1 MKGRNQRSSPD
12 FVAGLLLLALGLFP
26 VETKADNHDFLWL
39 RTAGGSGAE
48 VSRQMVV
55 DDAGSSYI
63 IGAFDFT
70 NLHFGNIILTNT
82 QPASVHTWD
91 GFIVK
96 YDTSG
101 NVVWAKKFGGTNDD
115 RGSGIAVDAQHNC
128 YVTGWFDSS
137 NFYIDGVTL
146 TNSSPAGNSSLFVA
160 KFDPSANLQWAR
172 GLNGTYNHNDM
183 KITVD
188 SVGNYYLT
196 GNFSGTNTFGNTNLV
211 SRGPSNVLLLKYDPA
226 GNLLWAQSAGGT
238 DRDGGAGIG
247 LDATNNV
254 YILANIRSTNAAF
267 GSFVFSVY
275 GADTCQNLVVAKY
288 DPAGNVIWA
297 RQCGGTRI
305 DAGTGIAVD
314 KTGYCYITGNTGSTN
329 LFFGSI
335 TLTNNYNPLPLTA
348 IFVARLGHSGNVLWA
363 NAAQGDN
370 SVASSGIAVNQFG
383 DCYIAGYFQSSN
395 LVFRP
400 DYFGTTILTNSES
413 GFSTWADAFV
423 AKFDV
428 YGQLLRAVQPR
439 GVNDQR
445 AYSIALDPAANIYIT
460 GWTQGTNVL
469 FGSFAATNAYLD
481 MFVAKIDPDF
491 PLLQIE
497 SGESSVFNIP
507 GMMVISWPINQT
519 GSAGAN
525 LEFSTNLVTWCPPD
539 VYVMSLV
546 SADRYYH
553 LVFEKTGERN
563 FFRLRLS
570 E

>member
-1 MKGRNQRSSPD
+1 MKGYGKRSVSGL
-12 FVAGLLLLALGLFP
+12 VAGFLLLALGLFP
-26 VETKADNHDFLWL
+26 AETKADSHDFLWL

-48 VSRQMVV
+48 VSRQIVV

-63 IGAFDFT
+63 VGAFNST
-70 NLHFGNIILTNT
+70 NVHFGSVALTNT
-82 QPASVHTWD
+82 LPTSLPTWD

-115 RGSGIAVDAQHNC
+115 RGSDIAVDAQHNC
-128 YVTGWFDSS
+128 YVAGWFDST
-137 NFYIDGVTL
+137 NFFIDGVTL

-160 KFDPSANLQWAR
+160 KFDASANLLWVQQFSGNYYQNSLRIA
-172 GLNGTYNHNDM
+172 L
-183 KITVD
+183 D
-188 SVGNYYLT
+188 SAGNYYLT
-196 GNFSGTNTFGNTNLV
+196 GSFSGTNAFGNTNLV
-211 SRGPSNVLLLKYDPA
+211 SRGPSNVLLLKYDPT
-226 GNLLWAQSAGGT
+226 GNLLWAQSAGGS
-238 DRDGGAGIG
+238 DRDGGADIG

-254 YILANIRSTNAAF
+254 YLLANIRSTNAAF

-275 GADTCQNLVVAKY
+275 GTNTCQNLVVAKY

-314 KTGYCYITGNTGSTN
+314 KTGYCYITGNASSTN

-335 TLTNNYNPLPLTA
+335 TLTNNYNPLPMTA
-348 IFVARLGHSGNVLWA
+348 VFVARLNRSGNILWA

-400 DYFGTTILTNSES
+400 DFFGTTILTNSES

-428 YGQLLRAVQPR
+428 HGQLLRAVQPR
-439 GVNDQR
+439 GPNDQR

-469 FGSFAATNAYLD
+469 FGSFATTNAYLD
-481 MFVAKIDPDF
+481 MFVAKINPDF
-491 PLLQIE
+491 PFLQIE
-497 SGESSVFNIP
+497 SGESSVFDMP
-507 GMMVISWPINQT
+507 GMMLVSWPINQT
-519 GSAGAN
+519 GSAVPN
-525 LEFSTNLVTWCPPD
+525 LESSTNLVTWIP
-539 VYVMSLV
+539 
-546 SADRYYH
+546 AD
-553 LVFEKTGERN
+553 VFESMIGGGRDYFVIEKSGDRN

-570 E
+570 N